1 MRLVDTTISQTLH
14 QLIEGTLFMILKVVS
29 VAIVLPLFV
38 IPAVVTFALG
48 GWLSV
53 LYMHAQLSV
62 KREMSNAQA
71 PVLGHFGGAIAG
83 LGMCSLEGDI
93 FVSLSVHSVD
103 HGVWRARGIHERVLQ
118 TNRSLQS
125 DRTDLHCFDTVSGRS
140 ISRLSDARIEW
151 ENAARRWVSV
161 RVNLLGVSL
170 TTALAVYLTY
180 VAPVGASNTG
190 FSLSMASK
198 LTFTIS

>member
-1 MRLVDTTISQTLH
+1 M
-14 QLIEGTLFMILKVVS
+14 
-29 VAIVLPLFV
+29 
-38 IPAVVTFALG
+38 
-48 GWLSV
+48 
-53 LYMHAQLSV
+53 
-62 KREMSNAQA
+62 
-71 PVLGHFGGAIAG
+71 
-83 LGMCSLEGDI
+83 
-93 FVSLSVHSVD
+93 
-103 HGVWRARGIHERVLQ
+103 
-118 TNRSLQS
+118 
-125 DRTDLHCFDTVSGRS
+125 SGRS